1 MFFGPFQ
8 VAGNIDLSSL
18 KDLSIREY
26 CMVLPLLILVL
37 LLGIMPSWLLRYI
50 NPVID
55 QLSMLVEGK

>member
-1 MFFGPFQ
+1 
-8 VAGNIDLSSL
+8 
-18 KDLSIREY
+18 
-26 CMVLPLLILVL
+26 MVLPLLILVL